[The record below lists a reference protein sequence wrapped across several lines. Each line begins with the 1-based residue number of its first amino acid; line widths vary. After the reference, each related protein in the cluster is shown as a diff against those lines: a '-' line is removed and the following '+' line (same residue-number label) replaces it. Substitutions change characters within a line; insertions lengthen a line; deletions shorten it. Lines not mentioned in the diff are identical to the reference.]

1 MKILVVASYLPF
13 PLHSGGHVRLY
24 NLLKELSKNHKL
36 TLVCEKRSF
45 QTEKDVIEVKRY
57 CEEIITIDRKKQW
70 SIQNVLKTG
79 VSSSP
84 FLVTGHTLSEMK
96 SVLIQKLQEKTF
108 DIIHVET
115 FYVFQNLPKT
125 YIPTVL
131 VEHNIEYSVYEKFVK
146 KASKI
151 LQPILALDVIKLKRI
166 EEEYWRQAT
175 KLVAVSKDEKMT
187 MSQIR
192 SDVSIVPN
200 GVDISYFNNAW
211 KKVKSKEKTKHIL
224 FIGDFKW
231 IQNIKA
237 VEWILD
243 DIWPA
248 LQLRAK
254 NGELRTKL
262 WVVGKNIPENFKSR
276 GTPDIIFDENAPDE
290 TWKIYQK
297 ADLLLAP
304 LVVGGGS
311 SYKILEA
318 MASGVPVI
326 TTELGATGIDA
337 KDGKEL
343 LVRETPEAFSEA
355 LEYLLINKDVYES
368 IRKEGKKFVETNY
381 NWKKI
386 ALLLEDV
393 YKKAV
398 KLS

>member
-231 IQNIKA
+231 IQNRKA

-343 LVRETPEAFSEA
+343 LVRETPEAFAQA
-355 LEYLLINKDVYES
+355 LEYLLINKDVYETL
-368 IRKEGKKFVETNY
+368 RKEGKKFVETNY
-381 NWKKI
+381 NWKEI
-386 ALLLEDV
+386 AKSLEDV
-393 YKKAV
+393 YKNAV

>member
-1 MKILVVASYLPF
+1 MKILVISSYLPY
-13 PLHSGGHVRLY
+13 PLHSGGHVRLF
-24 NLLKELSKNHKL
+24 NLLKELSKEHKL
-36 TLVCEKRSF
+36 TLVCEKRPF
-45 QTEKDVIEVKRY
+45 QTEKDILEVKKF
-57 CEEIITIDRKKQW
+57 CEEIITIGRKKQW
-70 SIQNVLKTG
+70 SLKNIIKTG
-79 VSSSP
+79 VSPSP
-84 FLVTGHTLSEMK
+84 FLVTGHTLPEMK
-96 SVLIQKLQEKTF
+96 AVLIKILLKKTF
-108 DIIHVET
+108 DVIHIET

-131 VEHNIEYSVYEKFVK
+131 VEHNIEYSVYDKYVK
-146 KASKI
+146 KAPKI
-151 LQPILALDVIKLKRI
+151 LQPILAFDIMKLKKM
-166 EEEYWRQAT
+166 EEEFWRQAT
-175 KLVAVSKDEKMT
+175 SLVAVSKDEKIT
-187 MSQIR
+187 MSQVR
-192 SDVSIVPN
+192 SDISIVPN
-200 GVDISYFNNAW
+200 GVDITYFNNTW
-211 KKVKSKEKTKHIL
+211 KKTKSKEKIKTVL

-231 IQNIKA
+231 IQNRKA

-243 DIWPA
+243 EIWPA
-248 LQLRAK
+248 LQLRTK
-254 NGELRTKL
+254 SSELRTKL

-276 GTPDIIFDENAPDE
+276 GTSDIIFDENAPDQ

-304 LVVGGGS
+304 LIVGGGS

-343 LVRETPEAFSEA
+343 LVRETPDAFAEA

-368 IRKEGKKFVETNY
+368 LRKEGKKFVETNY

-398 KLS
+398 QLP